1 MYTFL
6 QRSKECKQ
14 FQKYSAIFLFFADV
28 TGVAKDFD
36 DVTGV
41 VKIFADVT
49 AITFD
54 DVTTIVPEIFFDDV
68 TANRSPTQG
77 GRRRR
82 LN

>member
-1 MYTFL
+1 M
-6 QRSKECKQ
+6 
-14 FQKYSAIFLFFADV
+14 V
-28 TGVAKDFD
+28 KDFD

-68 TANRSPTQG
+68 TANHIFQCNRETMATAENILPPALEIP
-77 GRRRR
+77 R
-82 LN
+82 